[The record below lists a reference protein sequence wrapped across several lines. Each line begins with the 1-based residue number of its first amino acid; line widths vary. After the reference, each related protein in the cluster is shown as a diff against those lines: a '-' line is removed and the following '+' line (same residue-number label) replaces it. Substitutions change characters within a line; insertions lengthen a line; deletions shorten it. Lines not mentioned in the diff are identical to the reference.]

1 MSQMNGAFELKVVW
15 ANIGSDITSKTKIT
29 FPGVK
34 MARFFHRQ
42 ATLQIQPFK
51 LFAVGKR

>member
-1 MSQMNGAFELKVVW
+1 MNGAFELKVVW